1 MNVSEIFHA
10 FYVSNEVNCLF
21 LEKQRFVKVEELK
34 NYSAP
39 GRVKCKD
46 KIPSSY
52 AECLQ
57 TAYYQI
63 LQSSSLMFTQT
74 HYIL

>member
-1 MNVSEIFHA
+1 
-10 FYVSNEVNCLF
+10 
-21 LEKQRFVKVEELK
+21 VEELK